1 MSNSIAYFYNELN
14 RALIRQKQL
23 ERVYEAAQLCGG
35 LDRYYIEETLKSR
48 FDTVVNVQLL
58 DDIATHINRNRICC
72 RGKLDWVDIQ
82 IHHIDYLD
90 KMTIEIKTLGKPK
103 PESAVRFIV
112 SATDDMHRLDVEQA
126 FAVTSKWGTYYT
138 IFSEKGSKSYFCI
151 YGDIDKSWG
160 LSLDYTH
167 AEDALRYI
175 KENGADH
182 GRFYKVIDG
191 KGNLYAMGKT
201 GMV

>member
-23 ERVYEAAQLCGG
+23 EKVYEAAQGCNG
-35 LDRYYIEETLKSR
+35 LDKFYIEEMIKSR

-58 DDIATHINRNRICC
+58 DDIAKHINRNRIC
-72 RGKLDWVDIQ
+72 RDKLDWANIQ
-82 IHHIDYLD
+82 IHHIKYMD
-90 KMTIEIKTLGKPK
+90 KMTIKVTTLGKPK
-103 PESAVRFIV
+103 MILELINSAL
-112 SATDDMHRLDVEQA
+112 DDMRRLDADEA
-126 FAVTSKWGTYYT
+126 FVVTSKYGTYYT
-138 IFSEKGSKSYFCI
+138 LFSEKGSKSYFCI
-151 YGDIDKSWG
+151 YGDDSKSWG

-167 AEDALRYI
+167 AEDALQYI
-175 KENGADH
+175 KKNGVDH

-201 GMV
+201 GRV

>member
-23 ERVYEAAQLCGG
+23 ERVYEATQLCDG
-35 LDRYYIEETLKSR
+35 LDIFYIEATLKSR
-48 FDTVVNVQLL
+48 FDTVVNGQLL
-58 DDIATHINRNRICC
+58 DDIATHINRNRI
-72 RGKLDWVDIQ
+72 RRERLNWNDIQ
-82 IHHIDYLD
+82 IHHIKYLD
-90 KMTIEIKTLGKPK
+90 KMTIEVKTLGAPNPK
-103 PESAVRFIV
+103 VRSLESAL
-112 SATDDMHRLDVEQA
+112 DDMRRLDVEQA
-126 FAVTSKWGTYYT
+126 FVVTSKWGTYYT

-151 YGDIDKSWG
+151 YGDKDKSWG

-167 AEDALRYI
+167 AEDALQYI

-201 GMV
+201 GRV